1 MFCFEIKKDIF
12 EHLKECN
19 ASYLSRVSS
28 GENITLLQDY
38 PEECMHFVIRN
49 IIHIINESIMMVIYA
64 VYLWR
69 IGLLSVISAP
79 LSTFINFKFKKRIR
93 NHGEKESK
101 AYQAYMGWLLEKIDS
116 LKEIVFL
123 GAQKK
128 VVRDYYV
135 QEEKILYEAKKTSF
149 SVMNANS
156 VISLINLL
164 IKLCL
169 YSLSAVMVWENTMSV
184 GVLTVILTFYGYLTR
199 NVSSVSQ
206 RYLDSENRI
215 SYIQKIYDFLH
226 TPTEKVWDGK
236 DNLQVSKGKIEISN
250 LYFSYNDQSITL
262 KNINL
267 ISFPGE
273 SIALVGKSGCGKT
286 TLAFLMLGFYKLQKG
301 KILIDG
307 KSLNECS
314 LKSIRNQIGL
324 VQQNVLIFSGSIR
337 QNLLLGNIHATERE
351 IWDACKAAGIEELIH
366 SFPEKLDTV
375 VGNNGINLSGG
386 QKQRIAIAR
395 IYLKNP
401 KIIIF
406 DEATSALD
414 LETEK
419 EVLRYWK
426 KLFSDKTSIVITHR
440 KEVAL
445 ACDRVAVMNNGEIV
459 EVESVDKLNQTESA
473 FQKLFTSEEKENA

>member
-1 MFCFEIKKDIF
+1 M
-12 EHLKECN
+12 
-19 ASYLSRVSS
+19 
-28 GENITLLQDY
+28 
-38 PEECMHFVIRN
+38 
-49 IIHIINESIMMVIYA
+49 
-64 VYLWR
+64 
-69 IGLLSVISAP
+69 
-79 LSTFINFKFKKRIR
+79 
-93 NHGEKESK
+93 
-101 AYQAYMGWLLEKIDS
+101 
-116 LKEIVFL
+116 
-123 GAQKK
+123 
-128 VVRDYYV
+128 
-135 QEEKILYEAKKTSF
+135 
-149 SVMNANS
+149 
-156 VISLINLL
+156 
-164 IKLCL
+164 
-169 YSLSAVMVWENTMSV
+169 
-184 GVLTVILTFYGYLTR
+184 
-199 NVSSVSQ
+199 
-206 RYLDSENRI
+206 
-215 SYIQKIYDFLH
+215 
-226 TPTEKVWDGK
+226 
-236 DNLQVSKGKIEISN
+236 
-250 LYFSYNDQSITL
+250 

-286 TLAFLMLGFYKLQKG
+286 TIAFLMLGFYKLQKG